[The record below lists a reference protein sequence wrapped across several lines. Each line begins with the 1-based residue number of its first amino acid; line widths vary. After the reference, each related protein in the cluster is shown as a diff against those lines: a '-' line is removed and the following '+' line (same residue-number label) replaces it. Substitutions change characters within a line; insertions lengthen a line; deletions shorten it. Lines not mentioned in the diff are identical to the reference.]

1 VGTLIYPDP
10 TDDTSPLIPE
20 NFFTSNSLMSSLKG
34 LVGGAQKLAE
44 TFFGFR
50 TFDLFR
56 LVLELSAA
64 GSSNG

>member
-1 VGTLIYPDP
+1 
-10 TDDTSPLIPE
+10 
-20 NFFTSNSLMSSLKG
+20 MSSLKG

-64 GSSNG
+64 GSSNGGSAEVRGNTKLKLK